1 MNSSSPST
9 RSIALRRTH
18 LWYWIL
24 VAAPAVLTGCG
35 LFTGSTP
42 RTERP
47 PPVAAPQATSE
58 DVLKI
63 YLQTLSAL
71 ISNDPARQA
80 DVFFEVERE
89 YKRAPNTMARLRYA
103 LALITPNHPGTK
115 LLEGRKSLAALLN
128 DPSRLLSPMERA
140 FAEIL
145 YSQVNARY
153 ETERE
158 DRRVIATL
166 EERLRSQASSD
177 KKATAQKDDEINRLR
192 RALADVEQKLDA
204 LKEIERS
211 QLERSAAPPG
221 TRDNTS
227 ETQSPPSG
235 R

>member
-1 MNSSSPST
+1 MKSSSPST
-9 RSIALRRTH
+9 RSIAQERTH

-24 VAAPAVLTGCG
+24 VAAPAMLAGCG
-35 LFTGSTP
+35 LFGGTTP
-42 RTERP
+42 RKEPP

-89 YKRAPNTMARLRYA
+89 YKRAPSTTARLRYA

-115 LLEGRKSLAALLN
+115 FLEGRKNLEALLN
-128 DPSRLLSPMERA
+128 DPGRLSPTERT

-153 ETERE
+153 EIDRD
-158 DRRVIATL
+158 DRRAIATL

-177 KKATAQKDDEINRLR
+177 RKAVAQKDDEINRLR
-192 RALADVEQKLDA
+192 RALAEVEQKLDA